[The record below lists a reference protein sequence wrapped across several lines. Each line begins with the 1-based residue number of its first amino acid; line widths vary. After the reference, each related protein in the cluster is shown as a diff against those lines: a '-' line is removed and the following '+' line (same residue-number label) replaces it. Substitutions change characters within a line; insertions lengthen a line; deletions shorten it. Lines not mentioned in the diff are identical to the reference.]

1 MAWTTSAGARARPT
15 IAEVVDARLKR
26 AKYRYATLR
35 RSVLRAHPAAFLAVS
50 AVTLGVLA
58 LLLPTGFIAATLV
71 LSGVTVA
78 VYAAGANLADAVSMA
93 RTEQVA
99 VAEPAAAHAD
109 IAVHRSAPD
118 RETDARRQG
127 SPARAA
133 PPRARRAPR
142 LGRPDVEGQ
151 SRPAHAAQRR
161 HRIFG
166 SDGAGDVRSA
176 RQRALPGVRALHPRQ
191 RQRSSEVGRGHARP
205 DGAADQC
212 ATRRGGRRL
221 HARACHR
228 RRLDVRRAQG
238 RRPRRAARP
247 HASRGRRGHGRA
259 AHAAPDPR
267 QHAVRGRRARRSR
280 RLRLASS
287 PSPTAS

>member
-26 AKYRYATLR
+26 AKFRYATLR

-109 IAVHRSAPD
+109 IAVYRSAPD
-118 RETDARRQG
+118 RETMPVLKAAR
-127 SPARAA
+127 PAPH
-133 PPRARRAPR
+133 PPYARRAPR
-142 LGRPDVEGQ
+142 LGRLDVEGQ
-151 SRPAHAAQRR
+151 SRPAYPAQRR

-166 SDGAGDVRSA
+166 SDGAGDVRSP
-176 RQRALPGVRALHPRQ
+176 RQRTLQGVRALHP
-191 RQRSSEVGRGHARP
+191 
-205 DGAADQC
+205 
-212 ATRRGGRRL
+212 
-221 HARACHR
+221 
-228 RRLDVRRAQG
+228 
-238 RRPRRAARP
+238 
-247 HASRGRRGHGRA
+247 
-259 AHAAPDPR
+259 
-267 QHAVRGRRARRSR
+267 
-280 RLRLASS
+280 
-287 PSPTAS
+287 